1 MFIPC
6 VAFCQVLS
14 IGTRVKYS
22 ELGLEVKDGVV
33 LKHFPDKHQT
43 LVVDLKS
50 RKRHTVSKHTF
61 IFQTFLYDFP
71 FIDEF
76 TQKYV
81 LNF

>member
-1 MFIPC
+1 MFIVC

-50 RKRHTVSKHTF
+50 RKRHTVSKLTF
-61 IFQTFLYDFP
+61 IFQIVLYDFASTDQSTKKM
-71 FIDEF
+71 F
-76 TQKYV
+76 
-81 LNF
+81 